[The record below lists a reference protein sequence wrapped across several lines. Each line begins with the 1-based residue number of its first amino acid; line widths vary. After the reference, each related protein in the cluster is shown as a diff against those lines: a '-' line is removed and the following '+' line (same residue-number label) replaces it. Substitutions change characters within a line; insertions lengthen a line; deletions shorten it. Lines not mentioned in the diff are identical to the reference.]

1 MPGMKSRFQLPA
13 LGALS
18 ALLVG
23 SLVTG
28 CGPHIDH
35 LSITNPSGP
44 VPLGATVQF
53 VGIATFSDGVDHY
66 LNTDFI
72 WTSDNPAIA
81 SVGANLN
88 EQGLVTGNA
97 KGTTTIRIAMV
108 GYTAALPTQ
117 VVDPVVKVT
126 TLKPTQATV
135 KVGATQRFLSERLY
149 TDGKTEDRSPDAT
162 WTSSN
167 PAVATISQG
176 LATAVAAGT
185 TLITATDGD
194 FKATATLT
202 VN

>member
-1 MPGMKSRFQLPA
+1 MKSRSQLPA
-13 LGALS
+13 LGALA

-35 LSITNPSGP
+35 LSIANPYGP
-44 VPLGATVQF
+44 VPLGSTAQLT
-53 VGIATFSDGVDHY
+53 GIATFSDGVDHY
-66 LNTDFI
+66 LTSDFI
-72 WTSDNPAIA
+72 WTSDSPAIA
-81 SVGANLN
+81 SVGANLG

-108 GYTAALPTQ
+108 GYMAELPVH
-117 VVDPVVKVT
+117 VVDPAIQAT

-135 KVGATQRFLSERLY
+135 KAGATQRFISQRLY
-149 TDGKTEDRSPDAT
+149 TDGKTEDRSADAT

-167 PAVATISQG
+167 PAVATVSQG
-176 LATAVAAGT
+176 VATAVAAGS

-194 FKATATLT
+194 ATATATLT